1 LVEAVFCEQG
11 DELWNCTKAH
21 CCLWLVKR
29 LSAVFERLYNM
40 EITSFF
46 IHGVSGEVGTNVAL
60 YQVREVGRLPQ
71 SCVKISRCNCVW
83 I

>member
-1 LVEAVFCEQG
+1 VEAVFCEQG
-11 DELWNCTKAH
+11 DELWNCIKAH

-40 EITSFF
+40 EFNRFF
-46 IHGVSGEVGTNVAL
+46 IHALSDEVGINVAL
-60 YQVREVGRLPQ
+60 QQVRAVGRFPQ
-71 SCVKISRCNCVW
+71 SCVKLSKCNCVW